1 MGVDHATFVDLFGV
15 DPFVMGEG
23 GCAGLFCAVP
33 TDGQSSELRAV

>member
-23 GCAGLFCAVP
+23 VGLFCAALI
-33 TDGQSSELRAV
+33 DGQSNGLRAV